1 MSAIWFE
8 IIIIFALILL
18 NGMLAMTEIAVV
30 SARKVRLKQMAGEG
44 NSGASIALDLAED
57 PTQFLSAVQIGITLV
72 GILAGVFGGATVAT
86 ELANVLEGIPL
97 LANYSDTISVT
108 IVVLLIT
115 YLTLVLGELAPKRI
129 ALTRT
134 ETIAAT
140 MAPLMNW
147 ICRATSPLVSLLSAS
162 TSLVLRLVGIR
173 PSGGPSVTE
182 EDIKV
187 LIGQATLEGVFEPV
201 EERMVEKIFRLG
213 DRHVNELMTPR
224 LEVTYMDVSDSPDI
238 LLDKVASSGYSR
250 FPLVKGNMDEVLGLV
265 QAKDLLMVC
274 MQGETIDLNSI
285 KQKAIFLPENTPAF
299 QVLERFRETRLHM
312 AFVLD
317 EYGGVQG
324 IVTPMDILKAIVGDI
339 PDIDEVYDP
348 DIVHRP
354 DGSLLLDGMLT
365 RDELKDLLDLKD
377 LPGEGEH
384 IYDTLGGLVMTQ
396 LGRVP
401 TSGDSFE
408 WQGIRFEVMD
418 MDGRRVDKVLV
429 VQYGSDSDNQVRLS

>member
-1 MSAIWFE
+1 M
-8 IIIIFALILL
+8 
-18 NGMLAMTEIAVV
+18 
-30 SARKVRLKQMAGEG
+30 
-44 NSGASIALDLAED
+44 
-57 PTQFLSAVQIGITLV
+57 
-72 GILAGVFGGATVAT
+72 
-86 ELANVLEGIPL
+86 
-97 LANYSDTISVT
+97 
-108 IVVLLIT
+108 
-115 YLTLVLGELAPKRI
+115 
-129 ALTRT
+129 
-134 ETIAAT
+134 
-140 MAPLMNW
+140 
-147 ICRATSPLVSLLSAS
+147 
-162 TSLVLRLVGIR
+162 
-173 PSGGPSVTE
+173 
-182 EDIKV
+182 
-187 LIGQATLEGVFEPV
+187 LIGQATLEGIFEPI

-224 LEVTYMDVSDSPDI
+224 LEVTYLDVSDSPDD

-265 QAKDLLMVC
+265 QAKDLLLVC
-274 MQGETIDLNSI
+274 MQGDSIDLSSI

-339 PDIDEVYDP
+339 PDINEVYDP
-348 DIVHRP
+348 DIVRRP
-354 DGSLLLDGMLT
+354 DGSLLLDGMLP
-365 RDELKDLLDLKD
+365 RDELKDLLDVKD

-429 VQYGSDSDNQVRLS
+429 VQNS

>member
-1 MSAIWFE
+1 MSSIWFE

-30 SARKVRLKQMAGEG
+30 SARKVRLKQMAEEG
-44 NSGASIALDLAED
+44 DHGAAAALGLAEA
-57 PTQFLSAVQIGITLV
+57 PNQFLSAVQIGITLV
-72 GILAGVFGGATVAT
+72 GILAGVFGGATVAR
-86 ELANVLEGIPL
+86 ELADVLEGIPM
-97 LANYSDTISVT
+97 LANYSDTIAVT

-129 ALTRT
+129 ALTRS
-134 ETIAAT
+134 ETIAAA

-162 TSLVLRLVGIR
+162 TSLILRLIGIR
-173 PSGGPSVTE
+173 PSEGPSVTE

-201 EERMVEKIFRLG
+201 EERMVEKIFRLS

-224 LEVTYMDVSDSPDI
+224 LEVTYIDVSDTPDI
-238 LLDKVASSGYSR
+238 LLDKIASSGYSR
-250 FPLVKGNMDEVLGLV
+250 FPLVKGNMDEVLGLI

-274 MQGETIDLNSI
+274 MQGETIDLQSI

-324 IVTPMDILKAIVGDI
+324 IVTPMDILKEIVGDI
-339 PDIDEVYDP
+339 PDINEVYDP
-348 DIVHRP
+348 DIVRRP

-365 RDELKDLLDLKD
+365 RDELKDLLKLKD

-408 WQGIRFEVMD
+408 WQGIRFEVLD

-429 VQYGSDSDNQVRLS
+429 VQYNNGSDT

>member
-18 NGMLAMTEIAVV
+18 NGMLAMTEIAVI
-30 SARKVRLKQMAGEG
+30 SARKVRLKQMAEDG
-44 NSGASIALDLAED
+44 NSGAAIALGLAED

-72 GILAGVFGGATVAT
+72 GILAGVFGGATVAR
-86 ELANVLEGIPL
+86 ELALALEGIPL
-97 LANYSDTISVT
+97 LAAYADTIAVT

-134 ETIAAT
+134 ETIAAS

-162 TSLVLRLVGIR
+162 ASLVLRLIGIR
-173 PSGGPSVTE
+173 PSGEPSVTE

-187 LIGQATLEGVFEPV
+187 LIGQATSEGVFEPI

-213 DRHVNELMTPR
+213 DQHVNELMTPR

-238 LLDKVASSGYSR
+238 LLDKIASSGYSR

-274 MQGETIDLNSI
+274 MQGDTIDLHSI
-285 KQKAIFLPENTPAF
+285 TQDAIFLPEHTPAF
-299 QVLERFRETRLHM
+299 QVLERFRETRVHM

-324 IVTPMDILKAIVGDI
+324 IVTPMDILEAIVGDI
-339 PDIDEVYDP
+339 PDINEVYDP
-348 DIVHRP
+348 DIVRRP
-354 DGSLLLDGMLT
+354 DGSLLLDGMLS
-365 RDELKDLLDLKD
+365 RDELKDLLEVKE
-377 LPGEGEH
+377 LPGEGEN

-396 LGRVP
+396 LGRIPV
-401 TSGDSFE
+401 SGDSFE
-408 WQGIRFEVMD
+408 WQGIRFEVLD

-429 VQYGSDSDNQVRLS
+429 IHES